1 MSNIFLSSGFINLLD
16 NYEMSTGVAET
27 VTREELEE
35 NNVFLNAILQTQVMK
50 VCFQQCMCKFT

>member
-1 MSNIFLSSGFINLLD
+1 MANFLSSGFINLLD

-35 NNVFLNAILQTQVMK
+35 NDVFLSAILQTQVMK
-50 VCFQQCMCKFT
+50 VHLKLFT